1 MQRRDFCLGALGALG
16 ASLMLTNTA
25 WAADTYP
32 SRAVRI
38 IVPYAA
44 GGGPDVMMRQF
55 GPKLSATLGQPV
67 VVENKVGA
75 GGVLAAQYVANTAA
89 DGYTALLGS
98 NSHLIQKALQP
109 TLAFDPINDFVPVT
123 VIATSPTVLVV
134 SASSPYK
141 TVQDLIDAL
150 RAQPG
155 KLNYASGGIG
165 SGAHLSGATFV
176 TLLKADALHVPFKGS
191 VEIPISLTRGDTDF
205 AFTIAGTA
213 IPQVQ
218 SGMLRALAVTSRE
231 PLAELPNIPTL
242 HSILHDDLA
251 IQEFWFGFWLPKN
264 APAEAVAKLFR
275 ATTTA
280 LNDPAVKSMFEAA
293 GTRAIQSDSPDAF
306 AAFVRS
312 ENQKWAEIIKLTGT
326 TAG

>member
-1 MQRRDFCLGALGALG
+1 MQRRHFCLGALF
-16 ASLMLTNTA
+16 ASLGFNTTA
-25 WAADTYP
+25 RATPASYP

-55 GPKLSATLGQPV
+55 GPKLSAVLEQPV

-75 GGVLAAQYVANTAA
+75 GGVLAAQYVAQADA

-109 TLAFDPINDFVPVT
+109 DLAFDPLNDFLPVT

-141 TVQDLIDAL
+141 TLQDLISAL
-150 RAQPG
+150 RANPG
-155 KLNYASGGIG
+155 KLNFASGGVG
-165 SGAHLSGATFV
+165 SGAHLGGATFLS
-176 TLLKADALHVPFKGS
+176 LLHANAVHIPFKGS
-191 VEIPISLTRGDTDF
+191 VEIPVSLTRGDTDF
-205 AFTIAGTA
+205 AFAIAGTA
-213 IPQVQ
+213 IPQVED
-218 SGMLRALAVTSRE
+218 GRLRALAVSSRD
-231 PLAELPNIPTL
+231 PMPQLPNVPTL
-242 HSILHDDLA
+242 HGILHSELA
-251 IQEFWFGFWLPKN
+251 IQEFWFGFWLPQGS
-264 APAEAVAKLFR
+264 PPEAVNKLFA

-280 LNDPAVKSMFEAA
+280 LQDPSVKRKFAAA
-293 GTRAIQSDSPDAF
+293 GTRVIQSDNPQSF
-306 AAFVRS
+306 ASFIQS
-312 ENQKWAEIIKLTGT
+312 EYRKWAEIIKLTGV